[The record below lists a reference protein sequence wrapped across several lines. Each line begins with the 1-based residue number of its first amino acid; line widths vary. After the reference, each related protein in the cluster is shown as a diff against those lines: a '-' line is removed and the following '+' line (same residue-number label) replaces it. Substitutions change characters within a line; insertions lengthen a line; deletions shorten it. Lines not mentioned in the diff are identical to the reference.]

1 MISSEPQSSAKSNSL
16 VEKLIRTVAR
26 AFYIDSYVIVLEIL
40 IREKYLREEEFAPR
54 LKLPEKDVNKVVR
67 QLESEMLIRYEDMV
81 MDDGRTAKCY
91 YIDYQIFVNVI
102 RYRIDLMVK
111 AISSAESTEFNEV
124 FFQCPTCANRY
135 SSLEAQKL
143 LSADFKFI
151 CSSCCPVNVLSRAVS
166 EPYYRLTEIDNKNK
180 LNDVQNLGKKMD
192 VQLNE
197 SDEHGGIFDLLR
209 DLKNIALIHNL
220 PSDNRIR
227 GIVASRVLDAE
238 VQEEID
244 FKLGSKV
251 ANKVHKKLVGQ
262 QQTLMGHNGSA
273 FSVNI
278 ENEDP
283 GSSSSADS
291 RLAEQNK
298 KPRDASFPEF
308 LANSRVKTAD
318 AIVKESFTLTDSTS
332 TSVKEEAAL
341 AESQTETSSSSTE
354 KEVKYAFG
362 KFNQN
367 ASEIVPKL
375 EIGRGEKMVNSQ
387 NENEKGGGAA
397 GDEMEEEDDVDWE
410 D

>member
-1 MISSEPQSSAKSNSL
+1 MNSIEQQSSAKSNSA

-26 AFYIDSYVIVLEIL
+26 AFYTDSYVIVLEIL
-40 IREKYLREEEFAPR
+40 IREKYLRDEEFAPR
-54 LKLPEKDVNKVVR
+54 LKLPEKDINKIVR

-91 YIDYQIFVNVI
+91 YIDYQIFVNVV
-102 RYRIDLMVK
+102 RYRIDLMDK
-111 AISSAESTEFNEV
+111 TIRSLESTEFNEV

-166 EPYYRLTEIDNKNK
+166 EPYYRLVEINNKNK
-180 LNDVQNLGKKMD
+180 LNDVQNLEKKMD
-192 VQLNE
+192 DQLNE

-209 DLKNIALIHNL
+209 DLKNVALIHNL
-220 PSDNRIR
+220 PSDNRVR
-227 GIVASRVLDAE
+227 GIVASRVIDAE

-244 FKLGSKV
+244 FKLGGKT
-251 ANKVHKKLVGQ
+251 ANKIHKKLVGQ

-278 ENEDP
+278 ENETA
-283 GSSSSADS
+283 GSLSTADS

-298 KPRDASFPEF
+298 RPRDASFPEF

-318 AIVKESFTLTDSTS
+318 SLVRDSLSSLANTDSTYKDTKK
-332 TSVKEEAAL
+332 TSESAPIVGASSIDKDVPYPFGKIGQTTSIVESESKPDTSAVKEE
-341 AESQTETSSSSTE
+341 ST
-354 KEVKYAFG
+354 V
-362 KFNQN
+362 
-367 ASEIVPKL
+367 VPA
-375 EIGRGEKMVNSQ
+375 
-387 NENEKGGGAA
+387 GANDA
-397 GDEMEEEDDVDWE
+397 MEEDDDVDWE

>member
-1 MISSEPQSSAKSNSL
+1 MIVQEQQSSAKSNSS
-16 VEKLIRTVAR
+16 VEKLIRTIGR
-26 AFYIDSYVIVLEIL
+26 AFYTDSYVIVLEIL

-54 LKLPEKDVNKVVR
+54 LKLPEKDVNKIVR
-67 QLESEMLIRYEDMV
+67 QLESEMLIRFEDMV

-111 AISSAESTEFNEV
+111 AISSAEKVEFNEV

-151 CSSCCPVNVLSRAVS
+151 CSSCCPVNILSRATS
-166 EPYYRLTEIDNKNK
+166 EAYYRLVEIDNKNK
-180 LNDVQNLGKKMD
+180 LTDVQNLEKKMD
-192 VQLNE
+192 DQLNE

-209 DLKNIALIHNL
+209 DLKNVALIHNL

-227 GIVASRVLDAE
+227 GIVASRVIDAE

-244 FKLGSKV
+244 FKLGGKT
-251 ANKVHKKLVGQ
+251 ANKIHKKLIGQ
-262 QQTLMGHNGSA
+262 QQTMMGHNGGA

-278 ENEDP
+278 ENDDTA
-283 GSSSSADS
+283 SSSADA
-291 RLAEQNK
+291 RLTDQNK

-308 LANSRVKTAD
+308 LSNSRVKTAD
-318 AIVKESFTLTDSTS
+318 SLIRESFITDDSADIIARGNVIQADNAVDST
-332 TSVKEEAAL
+332 AATGTV
-341 AESQTETSSSSTE
+341 E
-354 KEVKYAFG
+354 KYAFG
-362 KFNQN
+362 KFNQRGPEN
-367 ASEIVPKL
+367 VLPHVEKKTEVKAEINQP
-375 EIGRGEKMVNSQ
+375 
-387 NENEKGGGAA
+387 AA
-397 GDEMEEEDDVDWE
+397 GGDEMEEEDDVDWE